1 MKKLTALL
9 VLFSLAI
16 SIPLAYLM
24 LRTYRSIEQEELSE
38 LRYFAETVFSL
49 METDLDELVSTE
61 ESRPIEAYH
70 ADYEGPGAV
79 NHSLKPSYILAY
91 MQNNPDGSFQTPI
104 ANTFDLLSNNQ
115 RIQIEK
121 LKKIND
127 AFNRIRFKLPGSTE
141 TSPHEQPAA
150 NESYDHLKFAEKYL
164 RRGGNRPNDPY
175 VRHKNRR
182 IENLTARQILQVAQP
197 DQRLALAR
205 LLEARRAIKDSDI
218 MRTMIAHTIEDIERQ
233 TPFGFSG
240 ISGLES
246 FQGIWLELMEET
258 DELLVEIDPLQ
269 AVFLDDNHL
278 YLFRRILLNNQL
290 YCQGAVIKVYD
301 LLAHLMRKYFSD
313 QPMTR
318 FTHLQLN
325 ASSGNQVLKTLRIGT
340 VSRNPVFSLKRSFRR
355 PFNFLQGSL
364 TCDTVPSSPARAS
377 LNRIMLLLAA
387 TILIGLFAIYKSV
400 HAVVELS
407 ERRSGLVSAVTHEL
421 KTPLSTI
428 RMYIEMLEQ
437 GIARDQDQEQEYYR
451 ILDSE
456 TSRLA
461 RLISNVLEFAKLEKR
476 QRRLSLTQ
484 GTLDEVLQEVSA
496 IMQTPIQKSGFQLRI
511 ECEENLPAC
520 AYDREAMIQILI
532 NLIENSLKFGAQAP
546 RKELLLRCVREGRR
560 IHISLSDTGPGIPRH
575 ALKKIFGNLYR
586 VDNDLTRTTGGT
598 GIGLALVKSLVTAMG
613 GRVRAVNNDGPGC
626 TIIMSMP
633 IAGKAQN
640 TDRKA

>member
-141 TSPHEQPAA
+141 TSPHEQHAA

-476 QRRLSLTQ
+476 QRLLSLTQ
-484 GTLDEVLQEVSA
+484 GTLNEVLQEVSA
-496 IMQTPIQKSGFQLRI
+496 IMQTPIQKAEFQLRI

-532 NLIENSLKFGAQAP
+532 NLIENSSSSFLGACAP
-546 RKELLLRCVREGRR
+546 NLRLFSIRLIR
-560 IHISLSDTGPGIPRH
+560 I
-575 ALKKIFGNLYR
+575 
-586 VDNDLTRTTGGT
+586 
-598 GIGLALVKSLVTAMG
+598 
-613 GRVRAVNNDGPGC
+613 
-626 TIIMSMP
+626 
-633 IAGKAQN
+633 
-640 TDRKA
+640 